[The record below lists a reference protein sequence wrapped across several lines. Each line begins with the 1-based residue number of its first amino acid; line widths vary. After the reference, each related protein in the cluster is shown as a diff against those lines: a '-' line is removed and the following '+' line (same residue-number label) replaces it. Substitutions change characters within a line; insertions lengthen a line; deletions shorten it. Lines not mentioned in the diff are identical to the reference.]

1 MTQKGVKEGLRA
13 RGVSLKPFERLK
25 APKTTQTS
33 PLGQREDH
41 GK

>member
-1 MTQKGVKEGLRA
+1 MGDDDEGM
-13 RGVSLKPFERLK
+13 SLKPFDALK

-41 GK
+41 EK